1 MRMGIGTVC
10 VVGSTANCLI
20 AEGGRKQH
28 KTQDKK
34 KREANV
40 QFWTWNEIEK
50 FCDLRIGT

>member
-1 MRMGIGTVC
+1 MGIGTVC